1 MTQQQRKVIKL
12 IVQHQIAY
20 PEEKG
25 ISASDLLNLCIE
37 QMIIMSNRD
46 LKQQLQEAKDHKVV
60 IEKMEDTQTMY
71 YMPFPGPMLD
81 NILKNELQDIK

>member
-25 ISASDLLNLCIE
+25 ISATDLLNLCIE
-37 QMIIMSNRD
+37 
-46 LKQQLQEAKDHKVV
+46 
-60 IEKMEDTQTMY
+60 
-71 YMPFPGPMLD
+71 
-81 NILKNELQDIK
+81 